1 MLSAHVEN
9 EEQYIQALE
18 RFTDNTV
25 YKDDPEMSGYFL
37 KFAGLT
43 KELTGLFKNLV
54 KLLCYQFVILVN
66 IRGLC
71 LSLFCSVFFYTRL
84 PFCAQLQNMNNI
96 ITFPLDSLLKGD
108 LKGVKGVRN
117 ILFLLLLEEVKG
129 PVCNF

>member
-54 KLLCYQFVILVN
+54 KLSICHIPKYQRPVFISV
-66 IRGLC
+66 
-71 LSLFCSVFFYTRL
+71 LFSVFL
-84 PFCAQLQNMNNI
+84 HVSPFVLTA
-96 ITFPLDSLLKGD
+96 S
-108 LKGVKGVRN
+108 
-117 ILFLLLLEEVKG
+117 EHE
-129 PVCNF
+129 